1 MLCKLSLICMKC
13 QTLLSEEIIKKNR
26 INNLSSAKLTQRVLR
41 FKNDITLYKNLCLNI
56 HCESHIIYTLV

>member
-1 MLCKLSLICMKC
+1 MQIVCYLHEMSNPIVWGNN
-13 QTLLSEEIIKKNR
+13 KKKKR